1 MEMRPWKVNLLQ
13 VLSWKCLTKGR
24 TPVVTVEFD
33 FGGLHPCP
41 GREGEISH
49 ADKVV
54 LRSTDLQKEKD
65 FR

>member
-1 MEMRPWKVNLLQ
+1 MKM
-13 VLSWKCLTKGR
+13 SKGR